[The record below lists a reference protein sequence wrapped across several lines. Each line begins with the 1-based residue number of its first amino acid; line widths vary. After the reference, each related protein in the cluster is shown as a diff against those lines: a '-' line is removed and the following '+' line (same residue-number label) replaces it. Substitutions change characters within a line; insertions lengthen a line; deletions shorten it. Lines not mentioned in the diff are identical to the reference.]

1 MADTENEKSKIYGY
15 SSFGYKGI
23 IIYVETDLRRG
34 IPAVDIVGL
43 ADGVV
48 SDVRNRIRS
57 AFTKQNLPF
66 PPERVLMS
74 LSPAD
79 IRKDGDMLPL
89 AMALSILNEE
99 HGGYGHDGE
108 KILAVGDIVSNG
120 DIVPVRGVTAA
131 VQSAVAE
138 GITNFVVAEQNTN
151 EALLVP
157 GAKVLSVSTLSE
169 AHEKLSSNEKF
180 VSIEDTNLKKNEPSG
195 ITFDEKLLEEAA
207 SLNLDGYYDVCR
219 AIEIAVA
226 GRHNI
231 IFEGAPG
238 SGKTFFTFN
247 LIPALTPD
255 LTKEEANTVKR
266 IKSIAG
272 LLSPDDIDSRRP
284 PFRVPH
290 QSASFEGMV
299 GGGIGIHPGELTLA
313 HNGTLFLDEA
323 SEFRTSVLQ
332 SLRVPM
338 ENKSITLSR
347 AGRHTVYP
355 SDAQVVMANNPCPCG
370 NYGSAGKICLCSDK
384 SVDQYWKKLSYPV
397 LDRIEIKQHV
407 EKDEKDTRKITVQE
421 MKEHVANAYKI
432 QRENGVKNSALNS
445 VEFAKMCKLDDKCQE
460 FFDGIKDNYSFRDGQ
475 NMLKVAL
482 TIANM
487 ENRREISLDDI
498 RESAELVAPIFG
510 KPKNFRREP
519 AVETAAQIKTSNFT
533 DEKTYLD
540 SLKNCLKDA
549 LNETARPLSDIPF
562 TRENYNKLF
571 PYSQINTPVEKVKL
585 GEHQFE
591 KLNANERQSILQAVH
606 DTLKTPDLIINEERQ
621 SVFGDMNAAH
631 IYAKS
636 FVMNGKNK
644 AVQSVVVSIENENVS
659 ISTHER
665 DINNVVNKI
674 KKPDQLIY
682 VSDEIGQMIER
693 TTGKQL
699 VTVNP
704 TREDVLNVPPLETIP
719 NSNEKSTPFP
729 PQLEEHV
736 PASNTEP
743 VTIDVD
749 GTVRECKEGLAEGFR
764 NAVRRL
770 DKIIDTNH
778 EICDENDKL
787 TQENEKLVKE
797 NNSLHKEVQ
806 KLRRELG
813 GVGFKGN

>member
-1 MADTENEKSKIYGY
+1 MADTENEKSTIYGY
-15 SSFGYKGI
+15 SSFGYEGN

-89 AMALSILNEE
+89 AMALSVLNEE

-108 KILAVGDIVSNG
+108 KILAVGDIDSNG
-120 DIVPVRGVTAA
+120 NILPVRGVTAA
-131 VQSAVAE
+131 LEKAVSE
-138 GITNFVVAEQNTN
+138 GITNFVVPDINAN

-169 AHEKLSSNEKF
+169 AHEKLFANEKF
-180 VSIEDTNLKKNEPSG
+180 ISIEDTNLKKNEPSG
-195 ITFDEKLLEEAA
+195 ITFDEKLLDEA
-207 SLNLDGYYDVCR
+207 SSMSLDGYYDVCR

-231 IFEGAPG
+231 LLEGAPG
-238 SGKTFFTFN
+238 SGKTLLSYC

-272 LLSPDDIDSRRP
+272 LLNPNDIDSRRP
-284 PFRVPH
+284 PFRMPYR
-290 QSASFEGMV
+290 SSSLEGMV
-299 GGGIGIHPGELTLA
+299 GGGSDIRPGEITLA
-313 HNGTLFLDEA
+313 HNGTLFLDDA
-323 SEFRTSVLQ
+323 SEFRFSVLQ

-347 AGRHTVYP
+347 AGRHTMYP
-355 SDAQVVMANNPCPCG
+355 ADAQIVMANNPCPCG

-384 SVDQYWKKLSYPV
+384 SVDQYWKKIDSGVLS
-397 LDRIEIKQHV
+397 RIEIKQHF

-432 QRENGVKNSALNS
+432 QRENGVKNSALNG
-445 VEFAKMCKLDDKCQE
+445 VEFAKMCKLDQKCQE
-460 FFDGIKDNYSFRDGQ
+460 FFDGIKDNYSVRDGQ

-487 ENRREISLDDI
+487 DNRREISLDDI

-519 AVETAAQIKTSNFT
+519 AVETAAQTKKSNFT
-533 DEKTYLD
+533 NEKTYLD

-571 PYSQINTPVEKVKL
+571 PYSMIDTPVEKVKL

-591 KLNANERQSILQAVH
+591 KLNANERQSILQAVY
-606 DTLKTPDLIINEERQ
+606 DTLKIPDLVINEERQ

-704 TREDVLNVPPLETIP
+704 TREDVLNVPPLKTIS
-719 NSNEKSTPFP
+719 NSYEKSTPFP
-729 PQLEEHV
+729 PQHEEHV

-749 GTVRECKEGLAEGFR
+749 GTLRECKEGLAEGFR

-770 DKIIDTNH
+770 DKIIDTNN
-778 EICDENDKL
+778 ELCD
-787 TQENEKLVKE
+787 ENEKLTKE
-797 NNSLHKEVQ
+797 NKALQNENQ